1 MVLVEDFER
10 RLGQILDL
18 VNRSKGLVV
27 VEDYELGNRSNQP
40 KEEYHEIH
48 PYNDIVRLSGNKNKA
63 KGLKLQR
70 ETIPTAPS

>member
-40 KEEYHEIH
+40 KEEYHEIN
-48 PYNDIVRLSGNKNKA
+48 PYNDIGQGLPYSSFLAA
-63 KGLKLQR
+63 KY
-70 ETIPTAPS
+70 